1 MAQSAT
7 TVHASAVLV
16 GARAI
21 LIRGPSGAGKS
32 RLALAL
38 IEATRAGTLRF
49 ARLVGDDRVHL
60 EPANGRLLVRPAE
73 GLPGSIEV
81 RGVGPGQLDQEPH
94 AVVGLVV
101 DLAAADAERL
111 PETERQHAVIA
122 GISLPRLAIAAGQEA
137 LPAVLAVLTSGG
149 LEGAVLGLGPAS

>member
-1 MAQSAT
+1 MVQSAT

-16 GARAI
+16 GARAV

-38 IEATRAGTLRF
+38 IEAARTGTLRF
-49 ARLVGDDRVHL
+49 AKLVGDDRVHL
-60 EPANGRLLVRPAE
+60 DPANGRLLVRPAE
-73 GLPGSIEV
+73 ALAGLIEV
-81 RGVGPGQLDQEPH
+81 RGIGIRRLDYEPQ

-111 PETERQHAVIA
+111 PETERQHTVIVSL
-122 GISLPRLAIAAGQEA
+122 SLPRLAIAAGQEA
-137 LPAVLAVLTSGG
+137 LPAVLATLT
-149 LEGAVLGLGPAS
+149 

>member
-16 GARAI
+16 GARAV

-38 IEATRAGTLRF
+38 IEAARAGTLRF

-60 EPANGRLLVRPAE
+60 EPANGRVLVRPAE
-73 GLPGSIEV
+73 ALAGLIEV
-81 RGVGPGQLDQEPH
+81 RGVGVRRLDHEPS
-94 AVVGLVV
+94 AVVGLLV

-111 PETERQHAVIA
+111 PEAER
-122 GISLPRLAIAAGQEA
+122 
-137 LPAVLAVLTSGG
+137 
-149 LEGAVLGLGPAS
+149 